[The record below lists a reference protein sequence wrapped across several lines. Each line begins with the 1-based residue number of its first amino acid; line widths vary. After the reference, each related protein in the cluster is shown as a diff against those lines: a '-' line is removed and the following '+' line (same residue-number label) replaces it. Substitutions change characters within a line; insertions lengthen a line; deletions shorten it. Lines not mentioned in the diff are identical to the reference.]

1 MSAGPPD
8 HSPLLP
14 VLKDPR
20 APFKPLPLVVRWLV
34 RVTRALILA
43 AAAFLIAQS
52 NHRRDQPSD
61 IPFEETLRLFPTAAR
76 LGPHVPILNGWKVLD
91 SAGVELGVVL
101 TTSPQS
107 DHLVGYSGPSNLL
120 VGLDPNGGITGVSL
134 LWSRDTAEHVEQV
147 RNASTYW
154 TQFRGWNPASGQ
166 RPAIE
171 AVSGSTLTSLAMA
184 ESLEARLAGHA
195 TSLRFPDSI
204 TLAEAQ
210 EVFPTATNLKSDAG
224 RAGWV
229 EVRGPEDAT
238 LGYLLRTSPAAETV
252 RGYSGPTEA
261 LVAVD
266 SSRKRV
272 TAVRLRSS
280 YDTPEYVDRVRDD
293 EGFLDG
299 LAGKSIDDWTRIDFN
314 TSGIEGVSGATQ
326 TSFGLA
332 EGVRRRLQSEVE
344 QATPKAIGATWKLRD
359 LGLLGIVTGGLAIT
373 FVPMLGGRRVREI
386 WQLVLVAAFGLWL
399 GDMLSMSLLAG
410 WSRNGA
416 SWSTAPGLVALVA
429 VALVVPWSAKRQV
442 YCHSLCPHGAV
453 QEWLGRNRRLH
464 IRLPRLLNRA
474 LGLLPWLLL
483 IAAFV
488 LALVR
493 PQFNLTWLEPFDAWV
508 LGPAAA
514 VSMLVGLAGLV
525 AALFV
530 PQAYCR
536 FGCPTGALLK
546 FVRSHGTADRW
557 SVRDL
562 LAMAT
567 VGIAAAW
574 MWWPVEAGSDG
585 GAVPRVAGPSTLTGR
600 AFGTSW
606 TIKIRDPLGG
616 TATLQDQVTAELER
630 IEATLSHW
638 RPGSETSQFNSSE
651 TTLEIECSKELASL
665 VSQGLELSEA
675 TSGAFDITVG
685 PLVDAWGNGPSG
697 PKAEPPSNETIR
709 TLLESIGWQK
719 LAVEEMVPSLQ
730 KRDPRVQI
738 DLGSLL
744 QGHAVDR
751 VYDLL
756 RTAGLKE
763 FLIEIGGELRSSGA
777 WEVGLDPDA
786 GAWATPRLTL
796 RDQALSTSGV
806 YPRGGSGANK
816 HLLSTL
822 TGRPAE
828 PRWRAVAVI
837 APTCR
842 EADGWDTALLMA
854 ADAQAVA
861 RLRELGAQLIPSG
874 GGGAIQTGAWPEQK

>member
-1 MSAGPPD
+1 VSAGPPD
-8 HSPLLP
+8 QNSLLP
-14 VLKDPR
+14 VLKEPR
-20 APFKPLPLVVRWLV
+20 APFKPLPLAVRCLV
-34 RVTRALILA
+34 RLTRAFVLV
-43 AAAFLIAQS
+43 AAAFLIARNDRS
-52 NHRRDQPSD
+52 SDEISD
-61 IPFEETLRLFPTAAR
+61 IPFEDALRIFPTAVR
-76 LGPHVPILNGWKVLD
+76 LGPRDPKLNGWTVLD
-91 SAGVELGVVL
+91 SAGAELGVVL
-101 TTSPQS
+101 TTSPQA
-107 DHLVGYSGPSNLL
+107 DRLVGYSGPSNLL
-120 VGLDPNGGITGVSL
+120 VGLDPNGGIAGVSL

-147 RNASTYW
+147 KNRSTYW
-154 TQFRGWNPASGQ
+154 SQFRGWNPASGH

-195 TSLRFPDSI
+195 TSLRFPEAI

-210 EVFPTATNLKSDAG
+210 GIFPTATELKPDTS
-224 RAGWV
+224 RAGWMK
-229 EVRGPEDAT
+229 VRGPGNAT

-266 SSRKRV
+266 PSRTQV
-272 TAVRLRSS
+272 TAIRPRSS
-280 YDTPEYVDRVRDD
+280 YDTPEYVDRVRGD
-293 EGFLDG
+293 EGFLNS
-299 LAGKSIDDWTRIDFN
+299 LAGKSIEDWTRIDFN

-332 EGVRRRLQSEVE
+332 EGVRRRLQPEVE
-344 QATPKAIGATWKLRD
+344 QAAPTAAGATWKPRD
-359 LGLLGIVTGGLAIT
+359 LGLLGIVAGGLAIT
-373 FVPMLGGRRVREI
+373 FIPALGGRRIREL

-399 GDMLSMSLLAG
+399 GDMVSMSLLAG
-410 WSRNGA
+410 WSRNGV

-429 VALVVPWSAKRQV
+429 IALVVPWSAKRQV

-483 IAAFV
+483 LAAFV

-493 PQFNLTWLEPFDAWV
+493 PKFNLTWLEPFDAWV

-514 VSMLVGLAGLV
+514 VSMLIGLAGLV

-546 FVRSHGTADRW
+546 LVRSHGTADRW
-557 SVRDL
+557 SARDL
-562 LAMAT
+562 LAMAA

-574 MWWPVEAGSDG
+574 MWWPASAGA
-585 GAVPRVAGPSTLTGR
+585 GAVPRPAGPSVLTGR
-600 AFGTSW
+600 AFGTNW
-606 TIKIRDPLGG
+606 TIKIRDPLGA
-616 TATLQDQVTAELER
+616 TATLQDQVAAELER
-630 IEATLSHW
+630 IEASLSHW
-638 RPGSETSQFNSSE
+638 RPGSETSQFNASE

-665 VSQGLELSEA
+665 VAQGRALSEA

-685 PLVDAWGNGPSG
+685 PLVDAWGYGPSG
-697 PKAEPPSNETIR
+697 PKTDPPSTETIR

-719 LAVEEMVPSLQ
+719 LAVEETVPSLQ

-738 DLGSLL
+738 DLGALL
-744 QGHAVDR
+744 QGYAVDR
-751 VYDLL
+751 VHEVL

-763 FLIEIGGELRSSGA
+763 FLVEIGGELRSSGA
-777 WEVGLDPDA
+777 WEVGLDPEA
-786 GAWATPRLTL
+786 GAWAMPRLTL

-806 YPRGGSGANK
+806 YPRGGSGENR

-854 ADAQAVA
+854 ADAQVVA
-861 RLRELGAQLIPSG
+861 KLHRLSAQLIPSG
-874 GGGAIQTGAWPEQK
+874 GGAAIQTGVWSGEAQH